1 MTEANDSTKD
11 DVVTTTIDQIKPV
24 LTKIGFG
31 TIMGYCSG
39 LVMKKVSQSI
49 GIVLGTA
56 FIGLQVA
63 VSMGYIDV
71 KWDKVSDGVQAKI
84 DVTKDGKI
92 DEQDVK
98 EYWKKVRMILTKNI
112 PSAGGFS
119 CGLLFGVRYG

>member
-1 MTEANDSTKD
+1 
-11 DVVTTTIDQIKPV
+11 
-24 LTKIGFG
+24 
-31 TIMGYCSG
+31 MGYCSG